1 MDGPAIPADGTIAP
15 MASVRPS
22 RVAVRGPISTLVGLA
37 AATIAVPPLGLTTGL
52 LAGWAALALV
62 DVVWLLSVLWPMD
75 AEQTRAHATSEDPGR
90 PLARSIALLGSV
102 ASLGAVVAVLARSD
116 DHSVTAFAVAGIAI
130 LAVASSWALIQ
141 VDYMLR
147 YAHRYYAR
155 LAAGSP
161 GGISFNQDEDPMYS
175 DFGYFSLGL
184 GMTYQVADTN
194 VQANK
199 FRRLVVAQTLLA
211 YLFGA
216 VILATVIN
224 LVSGI
229 D

>member
-1 MDGPAIPADGTIAP
+1 
-15 MASVRPS
+15 
-22 RVAVRGPISTLVGLA
+22 
-37 AATIAVPPLGLTTGL
+37 
-52 LAGWAALALV
+52 
-62 DVVWLLSVLWPMD
+62 
-75 AEQTRAHATSEDPGR
+75 
-90 PLARSIALLGSV
+90 
-102 ASLGAVVAVLARSD
+102 
-116 DHSVTAFAVAGIAI
+116 
-130 LAVASSWALIQ
+130 
-141 VDYMLR
+141 
-147 YAHRYYAR
+147 
-155 LAAGSP
+155 
-161 GGISFNQDEDPMYS
+161 MYS

-194 VQANK
+194 VQANE